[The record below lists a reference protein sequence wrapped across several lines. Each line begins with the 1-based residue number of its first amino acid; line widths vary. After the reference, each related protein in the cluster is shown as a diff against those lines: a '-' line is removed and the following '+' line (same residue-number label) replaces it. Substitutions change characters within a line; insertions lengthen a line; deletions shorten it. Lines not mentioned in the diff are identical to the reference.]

1 MYKKGA
7 FITVSSAVILGSI
20 AYFSGN
26 SIAKAADINAKELY
40 MTHCKTCHGE
50 DGKPTDLGQGLEARD
65 FTSPEWQ
72 TQTSDEKI
80 IKQINDGTPEKMFPF
95 KDKLSQEEIKALV
108 PIVRG
113 FGKK

>member
-1 MYKKGA
+1 MDKKGA
-7 FITVSSAVILGSI
+7 FVAVSYAIILGSV

-26 SIAKAADINAKELY
+26 SISTAADINAKELY
-40 MTHCKTCHGE
+40 MIHCKTCHGE
-50 DGKPTDLGQGLEARD
+50 DGKPTDLGLGLEARD

-72 TQTSDEKI
+72 AQTSDEKI

-95 KDKLSQEEIKALV
+95 KEKLSQEEIKALV

>member
-1 MYKKGA
+1 MNKKGVFA
-7 FITVSSAVILGSI
+7 AVSYAIILGSV
-20 AYFSGN
+20 AYFSEN
-26 SIAKAADINAKELY
+26 PIATAADIKAKELY

-50 DGKPTDLGQGLEARD
+50 DGKPTDLGLGLEARD

-72 TQTSDEKI
+72 SKTSDEKI

-95 KDKLSQEEIKALV
+95 KDKLSQEEIKTLV